1 MDVLKTNALR
11 DSYSAHGTLVLEGT
25 GAAQEAKEFMSTA
38 NDDVR
43 EPQLLPSNI
52 TAQAIWDQRVM
63 GFSVYEI
70 SQQTGLSLEKVGEL
84 LERYHK
90 STKPEGIEFHRQLAL
105 SRIEALLKVYLPQAL
120 LDSVTVERI
129 RAVNRWLKRTLSI
142 RCAVLHF
149 A

>member
-1 MDVLKTNALR
+1 
-11 DSYSAHGTLVLEGT
+11 
-25 GAAQEAKEFMSTA
+25 MSTA
-38 NDDVR
+38 NGDVP
-43 EPQLLPSNI
+43 EPQLLPPSI
-52 TAQAIWDQRVM
+52 TAQAIWDQRVL
-63 GFSVYEI
+63 GFRVYEI
-70 SQQTGLSLEKVGEL
+70 SQQTGLSVEKVGEL